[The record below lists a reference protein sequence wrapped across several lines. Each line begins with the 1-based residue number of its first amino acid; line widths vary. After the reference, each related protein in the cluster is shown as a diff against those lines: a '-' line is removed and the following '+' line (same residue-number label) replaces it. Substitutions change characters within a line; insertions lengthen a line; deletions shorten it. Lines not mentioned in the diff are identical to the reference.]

1 MISKHLC
8 PLEASTPQPAV
19 SFGQGNHGRE
29 EENLDA
35 FKKGVQTAAVLE
47 RQSYFYY
54 QTHHIYLSDD
64 NSMFSFIPY
73 QLPCSR

>member
-8 PLEASTPQPAV
+8 PLEASTPWPAV
-19 SFGQGNHGRE
+19 SFGQGNHWGE

-35 FKKGVQTAAVLE
+35 FKKGMQTVVVLE

-54 QTHHIYLSDD
+54 QTQHIYLSDD
-64 NSMFSFIPY
+64 DSTIFSSS
-73 QLPCSR
+73 LSATML